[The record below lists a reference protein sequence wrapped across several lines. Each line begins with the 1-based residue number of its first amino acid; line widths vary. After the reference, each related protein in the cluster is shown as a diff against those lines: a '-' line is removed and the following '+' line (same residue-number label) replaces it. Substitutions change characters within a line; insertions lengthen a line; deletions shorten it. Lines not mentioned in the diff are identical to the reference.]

1 MPNGKIGMSQV
12 DLAILTETSQSA
24 INRYETKNL
33 TPNGTTLVKLADA
46 VQTSIDYLMS
56 RVDDP
61 RGVAT
66 LTSGEQA
73 VLDAL
78 RNEDFP
84 RLFDLLARRTNE
96 SN

>member
-12 DLAILTETSQSA
+12 ELAIITGTSQSA
-24 INRYETKNL
+24 VNRYETKSL

-46 VQTSIDYLMS
+46 VQTSIDYLMC

-61 RGVAT
+61 NGMAT
-66 LTSGEQA
+66 LTPGEQA

-78 RNEDFP
+78 RKDDFP